1 MSVFF
6 QLIDRTS
13 GNVIKDYET
22 EAAALTE
29 LEAVARAYGLDEIR
43 DYALLTFR
51 DGLPAHAAMEDELV
65 ALVHA
70 IDPQFWGVATAVA
83 GVAR

>member
-22 EAAALTE
+22 EAAALLE
-29 LEAVARAYGLDEIR
+29 LDAVARAHGFDEIR
-43 DYALLTFR
+43 DFALLTFQ
-51 DGLPAHAAMEDELV
+51 DGLPTYAAMEDELV
-65 ALVHA
+65 ALVRA
-70 IDPQFWGVATAVA
+70 IDPQHRNVETAAA
-83 GVAR
+83 GTAR

>member
-22 EAAALTE
+22 EDAALGE
-29 LEAVARAYGLDEIR
+29 LDVVARTYGFDELR
-43 DYALLTFR
+43 DLALLTFEN
-51 DGLPAHAAMEDELV
+51 GLPVHSAMEDELV
-65 ALVHA
+65 ALVQA
-70 IDPQFWGVATAVA
+70 IDPHFWCVEAAAA
-83 GVAR
+83 GAAR